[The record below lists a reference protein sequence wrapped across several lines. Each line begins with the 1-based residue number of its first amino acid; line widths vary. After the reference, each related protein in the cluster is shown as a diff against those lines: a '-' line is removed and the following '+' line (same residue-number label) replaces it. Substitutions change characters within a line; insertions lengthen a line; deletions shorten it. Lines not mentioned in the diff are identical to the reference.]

1 MIKKDAVF
9 FITGCSSG
17 FGREFATVA
26 LERGYRVIATARNIA
41 DLDYLRDNKNA
52 LAVVCDITKPDAI
65 VAVVNRGVECF
76 DHIDVLI
83 NNAGVNY
90 LTALEDSDDV
100 LMRRMFETDLFG
112 TINVTK
118 TLLPFIKKSG
128 GVVVNIS
135 SVDGFDSTYIGLF
148 YGIIKAGFDAM
159 TRSLINGGVRAMSV
173 NPGPFETRCRE
184 NSLENSTHE
193 KYTGGMRPAPRIV
206 ADALFDTLESD
217 KRWPMRLVIGE
228 TAFPRYRRVLK
239 QMEYDRKY
247 CGKFAINHSALHHSF
262 WWHLRHLK
270 F

>member
-65 VAVVNRGVECF
+65 VAAINRGVECF
-76 DHIDVLI
+76 GHIDVLI

-118 TLLPFIKKSG
+118 TLLPHIRANDGVIVTVASIG
-128 GVVVNIS
+128 GV
-135 SVDGFDSTYIGLF
+135 DSKYRGLF
-148 YGIIKAGFDAM
+148 YGMAKAAQDAM
-159 TRSLINGGVRAMSV
+159 THALIDGGVRAMSV

-239 QMEYDRKY
+239 QMQYDRKY
-247 CGKFAINHSALHHSF
+247 CGKFAINHSLLHHSF

>member
-1 MIKKDAVF
+1 MKVL
-9 FITGCSSG
+9 ITGTSNG
-17 FGREFATVA
+17 IGKGIA
-26 LERGYRVIATARNIA
+26 LKFLALGHYVIGIDKEEASIVNSNYKHYKA
-41 DLDYLRDNKNA
+41 DIFYDELPVIN
-52 LAVVCDITKPDAI
+52 DIEI
-65 VAVVNRGVECF
+65 
-76 DHIDVLI
+76 LI

-184 NSLENSTHE
+184 NSLENPTHE